1 MTATQINLQ
10 TRIEDLLDYI
20 RTGRIMDA
28 MHEFYDD
35 SLVMTEPA
43 YGDTVGLAANITREQ
58 AFVDSVKEWKNF
70 DVTAISVGDDVTAYE
85 SVMDWVNTD
94 GDDIHV
100 EQVAV
105 AKWKDGKIIHER
117 FYYNM
122 G

>member
-1 MTATQINLQ
+1 MTATQTNLQ

-20 RTGRIMDA
+20 RNGRIIDA

-35 SLVMTEPA
+35 YLTMTEPA
-43 YGDTVGLAANITREQ
+43 YGDTVGLAANIIREQ

-70 DVTAISVGDDVTAYE
+70 DVTAISVGEDVTAYE

-105 AKWKDGKIIHER
+105 AKWKDGKIVHER